1 MKKFF
6 AGLFIFLLLAAV
18 AGYFL
23 YPMVSDQLCQ
33 RRDAEIM
40 RDYRR
45 KAAAMNSEKKAELFA
60 AAADYNAALESVHME
75 DVFSGT
81 APRTTRDYQN
91 RLNVHSG
98 VIGELVIPKISVF
111 LPVYHQST
119 ETPATR
125 NLVHVDGSSLPA
137 GGAAEN
143 IVLAG
148 PGILKADGFL
158 GNIGLTD
165 ERMLENL
172 DSLIPG
178 DLVILDVLD
187 RTFVYRVR
195 EVQMLSSA
203 GLRELDLTPGE
214 GETRLTLVS
223 RHNDRRLLV
232 QTEQIP
238 IQEARTL
245 LAEEDKATF
254 PENWQN
260 ILLLGLP
267 VILAGLLILLLIE
280 KIKGRHYRIPGE
292 GRQTAR
298 QKSKAREQ
306 IEQITTDTTEGEEKP

>member
-23 YPMVSDQLCQ
+23 YPMVSDQICQ

-187 RTFVYRVR
+187 RTFVYRVC

-298 QKSKAREQ
+298 QKSKAMEQ
-306 IEQITTDTTEGEEKP
+306 IEQTTTDTTEGEEKP

>member
-23 YPMVSDQLCQ
+23 YPMVSDQICQ

-40 RDYRR
+40 RDSRR

-254 PENWQN
+254 PESWQN

-306 IEQITTDTTEGEEKP
+306 IEQTTTDTTEGEEKP

>member
-23 YPMVSDQLCQ
+23 YPMVSDQICQ

-306 IEQITTDTTEGEEKP
+306 IEQITTDTSEGEEKP